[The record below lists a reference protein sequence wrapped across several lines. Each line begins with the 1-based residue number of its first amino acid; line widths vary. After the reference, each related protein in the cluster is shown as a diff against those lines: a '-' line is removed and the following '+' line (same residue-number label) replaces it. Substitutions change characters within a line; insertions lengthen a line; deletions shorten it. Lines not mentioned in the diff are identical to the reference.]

1 METKLDRIELNL
13 ENCQV
18 APISADYIISCNIG
32 HCYST
37 YRFSRDNNEDI
48 NKMYG
53 AESLDLQL
61 DYTGLKSE
69 QPWRETWGD
78 DTSIADRLANYH
90 DIVSVHLYF
99 KPELK
104 TETGIEKESPE
115 LYLPWND
122 ENCEDENDCQT
133 NYIDKYNGFDK
144 QYKEHKILNIHV
156 SEINHRN
163 REI

>member
-1 METKLDRIELNL
+1 MVLVVFCQCQNVTEDIYECKFTLFYSVADIMKDIINFIFFQYVLYIPIE
-13 ENCQV
+13 C
-18 APISADYIISCNIG
+18 
-32 HCYST
+32 
-37 YRFSRDNNEDI
+37 YRFMN
-48 NKMYG
+48 
-53 AESLDLQL
+53 A
-61 DYTGLKSE
+61 E
-69 QPWRETWGD
+69 QPWRETWDD

-133 NYIDKYNGFDK
+133 NYIDRYNGFDK
-144 QYKEHKILNIHV
+144 QYKSHKILNIHV

>member
-18 APISADYIISCNIG
+18 APISAEYIISCNVG
-32 HCYST
+32 HCYNT
-37 YRFSRDNNEDI
+37 YRFSRNNNEDI

-69 QPWRETWGD
+69 QPWREMWDD

-122 ENCEDENDCQT
+122 KNCEEENDCQT
-133 NYIDKYNGFDK
+133 NYIDRYNGFDK
-144 QYKEHKILNIHV
+144 KYKSHKILNIHV
-156 SEINHRN
+156 SELNHRN